1 LPVSRY
7 WQRQRPPPTP
17 AGRSRALTSRAR
29 LSRRRFLSAAALGG
43 AALTTAGAIGC
54 GTGGGSAGRT
64 TATPRPAATAAGSTT
79 VTPGG
84 SLRLP
89 GFEAFVFDTLDPH
102 QTQFGPVYSSHSAV
116 FSKLLRYTDTGQGEI
131 GTDLATSMPEVVD
144 GVEYIIHLRPG
155 VKFQRPSL
163 VTGRAAAPQ
172 ELALDGRELTAH
184 DVVFSIQRQIN
195 ADSPRRPFFFR
206 AYQYSAVQTVE
217 AVDDYT
223 VRIVLSE
230 PLAVFLHALADTNGF
245 IIAREQVDA
254 DDKMNSQ
261 EAMLGSGPFI
271 WDELQ
276 PLIESRFLRN
286 PDWFGWDE
294 PELARPYIEG
304 YTSHFLADDATLEA
318 TFRTKRIDA
327 ALQVNNPQWVR
338 DVRDE
343 FPEVIGL
350 DVPFAIWLNS
360 RLLVDRP
367 PFSDLRLRRA
377 LHLAVDRQQIADSIF
392 RAEARIHGPVSPVL
406 EQWRLPPEELAT
418 LPGYRSGADGREEDI
433 AEAHRLYEEAGSPPL
448 TFVFAD
454 QPAYVPNFSEEFA
467 EGLRR
472 TLGAEVKV
480 QIRSYVQINE
490 GLQRGEIASTFQFD
504 NGWIEPDD
512 WLYPFFHSSGPKNS
526 FRVSDPDLDSMLDA
540 QRREF
545 DLDRRRELI
554 WEIQRYLLNNV
565 LARLDYVTPTNLW
578 VAWPYFRNFAPSPF
592 FGETFRLADAWL
604 DSGHPSIERRAD

>member
-1 LPVSRY
+1 MPVSRY
-7 WQRQRPPPTP
+7 WQRERPPP
-17 AGRSRALTSRAR
+17 AGRPLRLLARR
-29 LSRRRFLSAAALGG
+29 LSRRRMLSAAALGG
-43 AALTTAGAIGC
+43 AALATATALGC
-54 GTGGGSAGRT
+54 GKSGSNGGTATRGPAAAATGSA
-64 TATPRPAATAAGSTT
+64 A

-116 FSKLLRYTDTGQGEI
+116 FSKLLRYTDTQRGEI

-144 GVEYIIHLRPG
+144 GVEYVIQLRPG

-163 VTGRAAAPQ
+163 ATGRAATP
-172 ELALDGRELTAH
+172 EERALDGRELTAQ
-184 DVVFSIQRQIN
+184 DVVYSIQRQIDE
-195 ADSPRRPFFFR
+195 ASPRRPFFFR
-206 AYQYSAVQTVE
+206 AYQYQSVQTVE
-217 AVDDYT
+217 ALDDYT

-230 PLAVFLHALADTNGF
+230 PLSVFLHALADTNGF
-245 IIAREQVDA
+245 IVARELV
-254 DDKMNSQ
+254 DDKDKMDRQ
-261 EAMLGSGPFI
+261 QAMIGSGPFV

-276 PLIESRFLRN
+276 PLIESRFRRN
-286 PDWFGWDE
+286 PEWFGWDE

-360 RLLVDRP
+360 RLLVDQP
-367 PFSDLRLRRA
+367 PFSDFRLRRA

-392 RAEARIHGPVSPVL
+392 RSEARLHGPVSPVL
-406 EQWRLPPEELAT
+406 ENWALPPEELAA
-418 LPGYRSGADGREEDI
+418 LPGYRSGAGEREEDI
-433 AEAHRLYEEAGSPPL
+433 TEARALYEQAGSPPL
-448 TFVFAD
+448 TFMFAD
-454 QPAYVPNFSEEFA
+454 QPAYVPNFSEEFV
-467 EGLRR
+467 EGLKQ

-480 QIRSYVQINE
+480 QIRSYLQINE
-490 GLQRGEIASTFQFD
+490 GLQRGDIPATWQFD
-504 NGWIEPDD
+504 NGWVEPDD
-512 WLYPFFHSSGPKNS
+512 WLYPFFHSSGTKNS
-526 FRVSDPDLDSMLDA
+526 FHLSDAGLDGMLDA

-545 DLDRRRELI
+545 DVERRRQLVQD
-554 WEIQRYLLNNV
+554 IQRYLLTKV

-578 VAWPYFRNFAPSPF
+578 VAWPYYRNFAPSPF

-604 DSGHPSIERRAD
+604 DSGHPSIDGRAD